1 VRRYV
6 LAPAAAN
13 DLVQIWR
20 YIQEKRSETMA
31 DRVEEVILEKMALLA
46 ADPGIGHPRSD
57 LTAADVR
64 FFPVYSYLIVYRPS
78 MAPLQIVAV
87 LHGARDVLALL
98 KKRTSV

>member
-1 VRRYV
+1 MSRYV

-13 DLVQIWR
+13 DLIEIWR
-20 YIQEKRSETMA
+20 YIRKQRSEPMA
-31 DRVEEVILEKMALLA
+31 DRVEEVILEKFAALA
-46 ADPGIGHPRSD
+46 GDPGIGHRRSD

-78 MAPLQIVAV
+78 TKPLQIVAV

-98 KKRTSV
+98 KKRV